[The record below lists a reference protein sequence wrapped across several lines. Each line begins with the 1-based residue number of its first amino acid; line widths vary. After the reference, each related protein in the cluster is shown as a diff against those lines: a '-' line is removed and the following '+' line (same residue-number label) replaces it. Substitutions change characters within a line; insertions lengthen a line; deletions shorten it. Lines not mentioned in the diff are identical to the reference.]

1 MCKYTI
7 FSVLLHYSHC
17 FMTAN
22 SIDRNT
28 LLTDALS
35 VLRDGGTLLYPTD
48 TIWGIGCDACCET
61 AVEKLYRIKQR
72 DRSKAMLVL
81 ASPAMLSEQ
90 LPPSV
95 RELLLNGERPT
106 TVIMPTTWLAQPVA
120 ANLPADD
127 GTLGVRV
134 PKHDFCQQLLSGLG
148 HLIVSTSA
156 NLSGH
161 PAPQNEADIEAAI
174 RKAVDYCV
182 APLPELLSAECRGSK
197 IIKVSPQGETFII
210 RD

>member
-1 MCKYTI
+1 
-7 FSVLLHYSHC
+7 
-17 FMTAN
+17 MTAN

-48 TIWGIGCDACCET
+48 TIWGIGCDACCEA

-72 DRSKAMLVL
+72 VRSKAMLVL
-81 ASPAMLSEQ
+81 ATPAMLSEQ
-90 LPPSV
+90 LPFPV
-95 RELLLNGERPT
+95 RDLLLNAERPT

-134 PKHDFCQQLLSGLG
+134 PRHAFCQQLLSELG
-148 HLIVSTSA
+148 HPIVSTSA

-161 PAPQNEADIEAAI
+161 PAPKSEVDIETAI
-174 RKAVDYCV
+174 RTAVDYCV